1 MAMAVAGLMMAHQVG
16 FGKTLSQINLNI
28 RLKRLGLRQRLMIAL
43 QRMRMSCDSSYLLDE
58 ESTDGRCHATDGID
72 DAAAAVEAT
81 LDGLLEVNL
90 GGTAVGTGLATP
102 DGYRE
107 RALAHLAE
115 ISGLEVRGATRPV
128 SATTDPVALLALSS
142 GLRACAVALARV
154 ANDLRLLSSG
164 PRAGLAE
171 YHLPPRQAGSS
182 MMPGKVNPVIPEYV
196 NQLAFRVRGL
206 DAAATM
212 ALDAGQLQLNA
223 MLPVVAESL
232 IESQALIGEAAKSL
246 ADRCIDGLEIDERRM
261 AAAAGDGLGEVTEL
275 AAVAGY
281 GAATAITATARKQ
294 GVPPDTLARE
304 RSVEAVASPHAC
316 DG

>member
-1 MAMAVAGLMMAHQVG
+1 MTVDQEVESWA
-16 FGKTLSQINLNI
+16 
-28 RLKRLGLRQRLMIAL
+28 
-43 QRMRMSCDSSYLLDE
+43 DSVDN
-58 ESTDGRCHATDGID
+58 
-72 DAAAAVEAT
+72 AAAAVEAT

-90 GGTAVGTGLATP
+90 GGTAVGNGLATP

-107 RALAHLAE
+107 RALVHLAD
-115 ISGLEVRGATRPV
+115 ISGLAVCGATRPV

-182 MMPGKVNPVIPEYV
+182 MMPGKINPVIPEFV

-223 MLPVVAESL
+223 MLPVVAEAL
-232 IESQALIGEAAKSL
+232 IESQTLIAEAAKSL
-246 ADRCIDGLEIDERRM
+246 ADRCIAGLDIDESRM

-281 GAATAITATARKQ
+281 RAATAITATARKR
-294 GVPPDTLARE
+294 GVPPDHLARE
-304 RSVEAVASPHAC
+304 HSEECLDSPQAC